1 MNSAIGPVVLGLG
14 ALAALIFSSS
24 ESDAATGGGGGG
36 EATPEPT
43 DYTPQTPFAEKEA
56 ETLYLMIQDAANSD
70 DPTYIRAQ
78 AQKIRN
84 TKWSDDIKYQA
95 IQAANDLDAL
105 AYFIE
110 AQQQSRN
117 PEYGGTAENAPSPW
131 PWEGIDVP
139 DYG

>member
-1 MNSAIGPVVLGLG
+1 MNSAVGPVVLGLG
-14 ALAALIFSSS
+14 ALVALIFASS

-36 EATPEPT
+36 GPATEPT
-43 DYTPQTPFAEKEA
+43 DYTPQTPYAEKEA

-70 DPTYIRAQ
+70 DPVYIRAQ

-84 TKWSDDIKYQA
+84 TKWSEDIKYQA

-105 AYFIE
+105 AYSIE
-110 AQQQSRN
+110 AQQQARN
-117 PEYGGTAENAPSPW
+117 PQFGGTAENPSPW
-131 PWEGIDVP
+131 SWEGIDIP